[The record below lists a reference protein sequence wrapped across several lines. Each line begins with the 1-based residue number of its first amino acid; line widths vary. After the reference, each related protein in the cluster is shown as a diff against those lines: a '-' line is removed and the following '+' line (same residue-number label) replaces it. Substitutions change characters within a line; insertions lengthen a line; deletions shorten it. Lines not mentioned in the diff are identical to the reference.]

1 MRIFAL
7 VLLLSLKLFAIDA
20 TLEIV
25 KNTNKIPYIV
35 VERLDSDNA
44 DFGTKILKMLVADLK
59 VSGHFQANDG
69 GVVKPTHITY
79 KDYADKKIDL
89 LAQIKVSKSSTT
101 SMILMPQ
108 NTYIQK
114 IIQKMN

>member
-44 DFGTKILKMLVADLK
+44 V
-59 VSGHFQANDG
+59 
-69 GVVKPTHITY
+69 
-79 KDYADKKIDL
+79 
-89 LAQIKVSKSSTT
+89 LAQRF
-101 SMILMPQ
+101 
-108 NTYIQK
+108 
-114 IIQKMN
+114 